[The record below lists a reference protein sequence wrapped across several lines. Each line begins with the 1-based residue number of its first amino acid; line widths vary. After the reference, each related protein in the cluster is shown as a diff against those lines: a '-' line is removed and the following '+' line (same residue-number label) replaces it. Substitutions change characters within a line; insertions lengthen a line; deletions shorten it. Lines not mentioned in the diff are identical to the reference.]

1 VSLNRLP
8 RGLCDEVAVTK
19 YVAHFCAENFSSWCR
34 SFATSTV
41 IWTRSSSKSQHAS
54 RFCELQLP
62 CQPRAKLPTRAQKLR
77 AVKVGSFVVDE
88 MRATT
93 GIELRASRFKQR
105 PSSTPAASLMQARQL
120 REAQSLSS
128 SLYLSTACRA
138 AHEMKSLQVSMW
150 LTSARKTSLA
160 GAAASQFLQSFGRAV
175 PASRSTL
182 RVSVSCRCRFNR
194 EPSSPTR
201 ARKLRTV
208 KVGSFVVEE
217 VRAATGIEL
226 RASRFKQRLSST
238 PAAALMQ
245 ARKLR
250 EVQSLSSSLLH
261 STACSATHAV
271 RPMQVSI
278 RLTSARKTSLA
289 GVAASQLLRSL

>member
-1 VSLNRLP
+1 MR
-8 RGLCDEVAVTK
+8 
-19 YVAHFCAENFSSWCR
+19 
-34 SFATSTV
+34 
-41 IWTRSSSKSQHAS
+41 SKSQHAS
-54 RFCELQLP
+54 RFCELPLP
-62 CQPRAKLPTRAQKLR
+62 FQPRAKLLTRARKLR
-77 AVKVGSFVVDE
+77 AVKGGSFVE
-88 MRATT
+88 EELRATT
-93 GIELRASRFKQR
+93 GTKLHASRFKLW
-105 PSSTPAASLMQARQL
+105 PSSTPASALMSARQL
-120 REAQSLSS
+120 RAARNLSS
-128 SLYLSTACRA
+128 SFCRSIACSATHAMR
-138 AHEMKSLQVSMW
+138 SLQVSMW